1 MEWLYDLHVR
11 KVKKCRIQP
20 VGSRRQTRAS
30 SARATD
36 KAGRGHANAAS
47 RSQHAS
53 SHTRTDKQQSRPFF
67 TELSRGSSH
76 GRRDHNRRRGN
87 DDRTGMGDVG
97 RGSGADVL
105 PGRATSYKPGHV
117 DREDTRHVNTTAR
130 VDQPSTLDTA
140 LVPGGRKSPRGNV
153 SKGRGAVYGDV
164 EVEPLG
170 RSVHTHAGRLDSF
183 SPIPD
188 IGVKLP
194 PPLVVAGR
202 GIHVAPPLSLGR
214 PRSGSSHGNVGAVRG
229 SMRSADGQYTREG
242 AASLSSSGRQS
253 YGERRSPSVDSSRSD
268 DDLLWTSKS
277 MSPKSVTSLDMSPVR
292 DAAAPRSNLL
302 GEVEHSVYT
311 GRTAT
316 GNDIMP
322 SASSPVDIWIGNDD
336 SVVSNEYNVLNQ
348 TDSDVIIEESESE
361 DNEEWT

>member
-11 KVKKCRIQP
+11 KIKKCRIQP

-47 RSQHAS
+47 RSQHTAI
-53 SHTRTDKQQSRPFF
+53 HPRNDKQQSRPFF

-76 GRRDHNRRRGN
+76 GRKDHNRRRGN
-87 DDRTGMGDVG
+87 DDHMEMGEVG

-105 PGRATSYKPGHV
+105 AGRATSYKPGHGG
-117 DREDTRHVNTTAR
+117 REDTRHVNTTAR
-130 VDQPSTLDTA
+130 VGQPSTVDTA
-140 LVPGGRKSPRGNV
+140 LAPGGRKSPRGSVN
-153 SKGRGAVYGDV
+153 KGRGAVYGDV
-164 EVEPLG
+164 EVKPRG

-183 SPIPD
+183 SPD

-194 PPLVVAGR
+194 SPVAAAGR

-214 PRSGSSHGNVGAVRG
+214 PRSGSGHGNVGAVRG
-229 SMRSADGQYTREG
+229 SVQSADGQYTRDG
-242 AASLSSSGRQS
+242 AASVGSMS
-253 YGERRSPSVDSSRSD
+253 YGERGSPSVDSSRSD
-268 DDLLWTSKS
+268 DGLLWTSKS
-277 MSPKSVTSLDMSPVR
+277 MSPQSVTSLQSDMSPVK
-292 DAAAPRSNLL
+292 DAAAPRSNILSNA
-302 GEVEHSVYT
+302 G
-311 GRTAT
+311 TAT
-316 GNDIMP
+316 ENDIMP
-322 SASSPVDIWIGNDD
+322 SASSPVDLRVGNDD

-361 DNEEWT
+361 DDEEWT